1 MAKILWIILICTAIL
16 AILINFLTWKEG
28 QKPWLKDCLE
38 CIVYISILLA
48 IYPLVSEWFFAP
60 TAFRNSLARETSVER
75 PMVADA
81 RPPVSAEKGFV
92 WPVMGRIISLEVAH
106 PRHGLDFDVP
116 TGTIVR
122 AINAGEVI
130 YAGKDKSRGGK
141 TVRLRHN
148 NGFESTY
155 VFNSVLRVKVG
166 DVVSRGQEIAKSGR
180 SRATSIAKLH
190 FELVHNDKPV
200 DSEIYSSFALYREPP
215 QVPVAVAS
223 NVDTSS
229 TCGISAGGGC
239 FSGASE
245 VLPPSRVIS
254 IFDGPTNFRWPA
266 RGRIIQ
272 KFENGADGINIALP
286 EGTPVKAIED
296 GEIAFA
302 GSELTGYGKMI
313 LVRHA
318 NGYVSAYAHNSEL
331 EVKRGDKVKRGQTIA
346 KSGQTGNVGS
356 PQLHFE
362 LRKGSTPIDP
372 TIYLAV

>member
-1 MAKILWIILICTAIL
+1 MWILLICLAIL

-60 TAFRNSLARETSVER
+60 TAFTKSPARETSVER

-81 RPPVSAEKGFV
+81 RPPVISDNGFV
-92 WPVMGRIISLEVAH
+92 WPVMGRIISSAVEH
-106 PRHGLDFDVP
+106 QRHGLDFDVP
-116 TGTIVR
+116 TGTTVR

-130 YAGKDKSRGGK
+130 YAGKDRSRGGK
-141 TVRLRHN
+141 TVRIRHN
-148 NGFESTY
+148 NGFASTY
-155 VFNSVLRVKVG
+155 AFNSVLKVKVG
-166 DVVSRGQEIAKSGR
+166 DIVSRGQEIAKSGR
-180 SRATSIAKLH
+180 SRASSITKLH
-190 FELVHNDKPV
+190 FELVRNDKPV
-200 DSEIYSSFALYREPP
+200 DYEILSSFTLYRDPSLGPP
-215 QVPVAVAS
+215 PPVAS
-223 NVDTSS
+223 NVDTSA

-239 FSGASE
+239 GSMASE

-254 IFDGPTNFRWPA
+254 IYDGPTNFRWPA

-272 KFENGADGINIALP
+272 KFENGTDGINIALP

-296 GEIAFA
+296 GEVAFA
-302 GSELTGYGKMI
+302 GSELKGYGNMI

-318 NGYVSAYAHNSEL
+318 NGYVSAYAHNNEL
-331 EVKRGDKVKRGQTIA
+331 MVSKGDKVKRGQTIA
-346 KSGQTGNVGS
+346 KSGQTGNVDK

-362 LRKGSTPIDP
+362 LRQGSKPVDP
-372 TIYLAV
+372 TIFLAKL